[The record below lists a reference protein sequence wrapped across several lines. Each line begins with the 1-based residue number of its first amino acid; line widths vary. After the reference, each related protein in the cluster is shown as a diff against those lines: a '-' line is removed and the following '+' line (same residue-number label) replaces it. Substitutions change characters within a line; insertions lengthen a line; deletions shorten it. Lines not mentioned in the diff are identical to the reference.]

1 MHCKG
6 GWEDLFSNIDAW
18 FLSLAVNQAFPTLH
32 AESFANLAVVQHAR
46 PRRAVELLRA
56 LASGHAVS
64 ISEVPQEQMRT
75 LRKVKQPPMR
85 SMRLLAPTV
94 QSELLA

>member
-1 MHCKG
+1 MIRD
-6 GWEDLFSNIDAW
+6 DLPLCSLVVLRMA
-18 FLSLAVNQAFPTLH
+18 LSFVS
-32 AESFANLAVVQHAR
+32 SFVFVCPA
-46 PRRAVELLRA
+46 RRAVELLRA